1 MYYTKNDSNSFEC
14 SVFVAF
20 NFGYLAKDFSCGLL
34 KCLSD
39 GFVLTIYK
47 FMRYH

>member
-1 MYYTKNDSNSFEC
+1 MYYTKMIQIHLN
-14 SVFVAF
+14 VFVAF